1 MVLARLVNIR
11 TFLSV
16 INLAVTQLDVRR
28 VGLLICLSAL
38 FVDEVAAAF
47 KFDNFLSWR
56 NLVNSGLV
64 LSAIAVQQL
73 LFPQIA

>member
-47 KFDNFLSWR
+47 EFDNFLSWR